1 MFNAIYNGI
10 YINNIE
16 VVVIIII
23 IIAKMSTMKDDG
35 KKTYKELILEI
46 SSDLKLRT
54 LKLKNKQAKN
64 NHMLNRKINY
74 SPIGKNNKPG
84 HAGEENKKLNKAMN
98 NNKQMKLSLLFYG
111 FQLDYSK
118 MMLKGNKTNI
128 KAEHNYS
135 TSLDNQ
141 TKSFEI
147 TKNNRL
153 NKTDTNNTPIETL
166 MNNTDELK
174 AAFRGNDEVYMKNNK
189 LKATSPFRS
198 CPMNDIKKEKDKEKD
213 IENNQEILIAKSDIT
228 NNKDMNRLLLKNPL
242 ILSFDKKQKE
252 KVNEYPVPLTKEI
265 NLPEELLSVEQT
277 DKTEK
282 EYINKSENELSQFKK
297 TVNIIDSYSHVG
309 YSGPNKDKHNQDSSC
324 IIANFLGGYEE
335 NESYFLSV
343 WYEYIKL

>member
-1 MFNAIYNGI
+1 
-10 YINNIE
+10 
-16 VVVIIII
+16 
-23 IIAKMSTMKDDG
+23 MSTMKDDG

-54 LKLKNKQAKN
+54 LNLKNKQAKN
-64 NHMLNRKINY
+64 NNMLNRKINY
-74 SPIGKNNKPG
+74 SPIGKNTKPG
-84 HAGEENKKLNKAMN
+84 HAGEENKKSNKAMN
-98 NNKQMKLSLLFYG
+98 NNNKMKLSLLFYG

-128 KAEHNYS
+128 KAEYNYS
-135 TSLDNQ
+135 SSLDNQ
-141 TKSFEI
+141 TKSFEL
-147 TKNNRL
+147 TKNNRR
-153 NKTDTNNTPIETL
+153 NKTDTINTPIETI
-166 MNNTDELK
+166 MNNTDELT

-189 LKATSPFRS
+189 LKTTSPFIS
-198 CPMNDIKKEKDKEKD
+198 CPMNDIKKEKEKDKD
-213 IENNQEILIAKSDIT
+213 IEKNKEIPIAKSDIN

-265 NLPEELLSVEQT
+265 NPEELLSVEQT
-277 DKTEK
+277 DKTKK
-282 EYINKSENELSQFKK
+282 EYINKSENELKIIKKGISQFKK

-309 YSGPNKDKHNQDSSC
+309 YSGPNIDKHNQDSSC
-324 IIANFLGGYEE
+324 IIANFLECYEE